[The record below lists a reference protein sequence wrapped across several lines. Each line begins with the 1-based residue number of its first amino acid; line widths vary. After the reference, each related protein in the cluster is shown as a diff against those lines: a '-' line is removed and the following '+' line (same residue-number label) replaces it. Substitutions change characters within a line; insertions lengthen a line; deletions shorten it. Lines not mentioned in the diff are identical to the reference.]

1 MCDTGISLTDFEQE
15 ESQINYLL
23 SEPSEETRRTK
34 YSQVLV
40 AKYHLCCNR

>member
-23 SEPSEETRRTK
+23 TRTK
-34 YSQVLV
+34 RGNKTDKILTSSGGKVSSL
-40 AKYHLCCNR
+40 L